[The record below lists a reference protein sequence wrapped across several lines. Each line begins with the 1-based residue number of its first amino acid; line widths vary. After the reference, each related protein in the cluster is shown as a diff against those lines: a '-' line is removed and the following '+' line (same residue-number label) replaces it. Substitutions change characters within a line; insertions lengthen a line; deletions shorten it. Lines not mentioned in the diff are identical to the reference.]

1 MQLRFTVFLAMVVW
15 CSCDLFAQTVKVN
28 WLAKAP
34 FADYKSYAWK
44 PSTSQASDFFTQF
57 VKPDVDAQMSG
68 KGLHKEE
75 AGQKPDL
82 FVTYHVQTQEAA
94 DAKTTADGFD
104 VGEESWGASDCWD
117 GCGWGEHN
125 DRTPTTHGAA
135 PRNMA
140 ILTVD
145 LADAGTNK
153 LVWRAQAA
161 VDSVSPTQKGD
172 EKQVEHAVQRMFKKY
187 PPK

>member
-1 MQLRFTVFLAMVVW
+1 MRTKFTVFLAVLAW
-15 CSCDLFAQTVKVN
+15 SSCGLFAQTVKVN
-28 WLAKAP
+28 WLEKAP

-44 PSTSQASDFFTQF
+44 PSTSEASGFFTQF
-57 VKPDVDAQMSG
+57 VKPDVDKEISAKGLQKESSG
-68 KGLHKEE
+68 K
-75 AGQKPDL
+75 KPDL
-82 FVTYHVQTQEAA
+82 FVTYHLHTQEAT
-94 DAKTTADGFD
+94 DARTTLDGFEM
-104 VGEESWGASDCWD
+104 GEDSWGASDCWD
-117 GCGWGEHN
+117 GCGWGDHN
-125 DRTPTTHGAA
+125 DQTPSTHGAA

-145 LADAGTNK
+145 LADARTNK

-172 EKQVEHAVQRMFKKY
+172 EKQVEHTVERMFKKY